1 MKKITLILGGL
12 ALGAAVLLL
21 PCSSKASIIGSA
33 HDFTAST
40 NYWVG
45 GSDIAVSHG
54 STNVCGECHTIHH
67 AQSASAGPLFIHT
80 PSANSTFNTYDKS
93 GSATYSGTVI
103 TLGPGS
109 LACLSCHDGS
119 VAVNSTTSW
128 SGAGNGTASY
138 TGGTPEFIKS
148 SAIVTEIGSG
158 QGNDLTHMHPIG
170 VNYSAAASSAQ
181 AMFGVAQLQPTANTF
196 NAPGSPA
203 VGSVLKNGQ
212 VECST
217 CHDIHRT
224 VGGST
229 TSGIYTVASGQ
240 ALCLGCHI
248 K

>member
-1 MKKITLILGGL
+1 MKKITLIFGGL
-12 ALGAAVLLL
+12 ALGAAVICCHVPARPPSSAAPTTL
-21 PCSSKASIIGSA
+21 PPRPTTGSA
-33 HDFTAST
+33 AATSPSAT
-40 NYWVG
+40 VR
-45 GSDIAVSHG
+45 
-54 STNVCGECHTIHH
+54 TNVCGECHTIHH

-138 TGGTPEFIKS
+138 TGGTPEFIASK
-148 SAIVTEIGSG
+148 AIVTEIGSG

-196 NAPGSPA
+196 NAPGSPS

-212 VECST
+212 IECST

-224 VGGST
+224 VGNSSG
-229 TSGIYTVASGQ
+229 GIYTIASGQ